1 MEKGETANGNAIPD
15 VFLETGWIDAQEGDT
30 FSRVTRYVPD
40 WLTDSSINVKILHK
54 NFPQAQTYETE
65 DLGPINKATLKK
77 RFSRYRAA
85 NKKLD
90 MIGRAAPR
98 RLMAD

>member
-1 MEKGETANGNAIPD
+1 MQKGLEEYSIAAWAPEYGSTGSTLRLMEKGETANGNAIPD

-54 NFPQAQTYETE
+54 NFPQAQT
-65 DLGPINKATLKK
+65 L
-77 RFSRYRAA
+77 
-85 NKKLD
+85 
-90 MIGRAAPR
+90 
-98 RLMAD
+98 